1 MRVGTFEGW
10 VSDFQRHAWEF
21 LLACIKPFLV
31 QVSWL
36 LRVFFFF
43 FYSTALGPTVIL
55 RALTCLD
62 KGPETG
68 GFSPVLGVV
77 GFISIFYVLGWQW
90 STDEWANC
98 CCCNFLFAYVRETSA
113 VVSYTFSSVWHTH
126 THTHTHT
133 RTRTHAHTHTCVR
146 FFSTS
151 LSLPFCDLPFSRGSF
166 SFSFYFLFFR
176 HDGLILDYSC
186 FIHVWSRTNIA
197 HKFYLIFPGTISC
210 FPWHYNESHF

>member
-43 FYSTALGPTVIL
+43 FFYCTALGPTVIL
-55 RALTCLD
+55 RALTCQD

-68 GFSPVLGVV
+68 GFSSVLGVV
-77 GFISIFYVLGWQW
+77 GFISIFYVLGLQW

-113 VVSYTFSSVWHTH
+113 VVSYTFSSVWHTLTRTHTH

-133 RTRTHAHTHTCVR
+133 RTRTHTHMRALFLYFSVPTFLWPSLLSGI
-146 FFSTS
+146 FFFF
-151 LSLPFCDLPFSRGSF
+151 L
-166 SFSFYFLFFR
+166 LFFV
-176 HDGLILDYSC
+176 
-186 FIHVWSRTNIA
+186 F
-197 HKFYLIFPGTISC
+197 
-210 FPWHYNESHF
+210 